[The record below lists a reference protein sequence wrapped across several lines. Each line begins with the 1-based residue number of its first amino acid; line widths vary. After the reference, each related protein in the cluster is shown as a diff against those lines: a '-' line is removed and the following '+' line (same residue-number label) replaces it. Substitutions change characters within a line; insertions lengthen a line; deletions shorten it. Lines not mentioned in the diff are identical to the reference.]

1 MMHAPLRSRLLATAI
16 FSTLALTGLSYS
28 LPQDAEPAAPAP
40 AQSENATKSHVI
52 EGRVDPYSYAP
63 KNTEG
68 HTDVDLRGIFEGLG
82 PVAIEWYQHVLTLSN
97 PFFEGRVPASRG
109 SLLAGEYIEFYF
121 KQSGLEPAFPEPS
134 TD

>member
-16 FSTLALTGLSYS
+16 CSTLALSGVSYS
-28 LPQDAEPAAPAP
+28 LPQDAAPAAPASEPAP
-40 AQSENATKSHVI
+40 AQSENATKSNVI

-121 KQSGLEPAFPEPS
+121 S
-134 TD
+134 